1 MLSCRKPPSAIN
13 RSISSRRHWSATNL
27 AIDVFSWPDSEVAE
41 CRDDFRFLGYS
52 GLVVLMRALP
62 CLTEADI
69 RVEPEICHQNLKA
82 Y

>member
-41 CRDDFRFLGYS
+41 CSDYFRFLGYS
-52 GLVVLMRALP
+52 GLVVLIASLSESDPERKPLPSGMRWGS
-62 CLTEADI
+62 CGI
-69 RVEPEICHQNLKA
+69 
-82 Y
+82 